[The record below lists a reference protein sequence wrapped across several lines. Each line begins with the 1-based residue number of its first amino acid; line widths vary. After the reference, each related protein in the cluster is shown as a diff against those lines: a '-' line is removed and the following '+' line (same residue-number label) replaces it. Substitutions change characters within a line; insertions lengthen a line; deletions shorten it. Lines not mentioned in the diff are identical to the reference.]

1 MAYFR
6 NVALSIEDFDSQE
19 DYSRALLEQERIRKI
34 LTNVD
39 ITDAHVAKQ
48 LYEGFNQHPEM
59 FHSIVGL
66 EFMDV
71 LKENSKDDDKPI
83 EPFIYDNDSD
93 EDNLDDTSA
102 DNIAEAE
109 AIREESELMKPD
121 NPEDMQQHN
130 LQAGVTV
137 ESKEE
142 TKEAESDAASTDTAE
157 TTEDTP
163 VEESDITAADTTGMT
178 ADTSSEKAVTEEAVT
193 EGTVPENSETE
204 AREAGTDAEPT
215 DTAAMTE
222 DTSSEKAV
230 TEEAVT
236 EETVPESSEIET
248 REAGTDVETDTAAMT
263 EDISSEEAVTEET
276 VPESSEI
283 EAREAG
289 TDVEPTDTAAMT
301 EDTSSEKAVT
311 EEAVTEGTVPES
323 SKQVTEDMADGKT
336 DSTEETVKNNPVQ
349 SNSIQNN
356 PVQNNPVQNN
366 LVQSN
371 TSQTKLTQADFAY
384 AGLIKWVMVLYPFI
398 IICFPMAGAIL
409 AGICAIASFIKI
421 WGSYIN
427 NKMKTVDIF
436 KSLLCIV
443 IFPVGL
449 ILSVLGIMKKI
460 KYVYYNRKAILYG
473 CIMYMIPILFF
484 LNVGIFS
491 KNNMVSLIFPITK
504 AFLDAAVLARI
515 GIILD
520 IIVVSVILIIAASV
534 FAKRLIMIIQ
544 SYIDK
549 GLTQNEAI
557 YFVISLPIV
566 MICMFKTFIDGK
578 VLFEDK
584 L

>member
-59 FHSIVGL
+59 FRSIVGL

-71 LKENSKDDDKPI
+71 LKENSKEDDKPI
-83 EPFIYDNDSD
+83 EPFIYDNGSD

-130 LQAGVTV
+130 LQADVTV
-137 ESKEE
+137 ESKEA

-157 TTEDTP
+157 TTQDTP
-163 VEESDITAADTTGMT
+163 VEESDITSADTTEMT
-178 ADTSSEKAVTEEAVT
+178 DDTSSEEAVI
-193 EGTVPENSETE
+193 EETE
-204 AREAGTDAEPT
+204 PESSEIEAQKAGTEVEPT
-215 DTAAMTE
+215 DTAAMTD
-222 DTSSEKAV
+222 DTSSEK
-230 TEEAVT
+230 TVT
-236 EETVPESSEIET
+236 EETEPESSEIE
-248 REAGTDVETDTAAMT
+248 AQKAVTDVEPTDTAAMT
-263 EDISSEEAVTEET
+263 DDTSSEKTVTEET

-283 EAREAG
+283 EAQEAG
-289 TDVEPTDTAAMT
+289 TEVEPTDTAAMT
-301 EDTSSEKAVT
+301 EDTSSEEAFT
-311 EEAVTEGTVPES
+311 EEIVPEK

-336 DSTEETVKNNPVQ
+336 DSTEETVKSNPAK
-349 SNSIQNN
+349 SNLIQNN
-356 PVQNNPVQNN
+356 PVQNNPVQ
-366 LVQSN
+366 SN
-371 TSQTKLTQADFAY
+371 TSQTKLAQADFAY

-409 AGICAIASFIKI
+409 AGICALASFIKI

-504 AFLDAAVLARI
+504 AFSDAAVLAKI

-520 IIVVSVILIIAASV
+520 IIVVLVILIIAASV

>member
-6 NVALSIEDFDSQE
+6 NVELSIEDFDSQE

-59 FHSIVGL
+59 FRSIVGL

-71 LKENSKDDDKPI
+71 LKENSKEDDKPI
-83 EPFIYDNDSD
+83 EPFIYDNGSD

-130 LQAGVTV
+130 LQADVTV
-137 ESKEE
+137 ESKEAA
-142 TKEAESDAASTDTAE
+142 KESESDAASTDTAE
-157 TTEDTP
+157 TTQDTP
-163 VEESDITAADTTGMT
+163 VEESDITSADTTGMT
-178 ADTSSEKAVTEEAVT
+178 DDTSSEEAVI
-193 EGTVPENSETE
+193 EETE
-204 AREAGTDAEPT
+204 PESSEIESQEAGTDVEPT
-215 DTAAMTE
+215 DTATMTDDTSSEEAVTQETVQESSEIEAQEAGTDVEPTDTATMTE

-230 TEEAVT
+230 TQE
-236 EETVPESSEIET
+236 
-248 REAGTDVETDTAAMT
+248 
-263 EDISSEEAVTEET
+263 
-276 VPESSEI
+276 
-283 EAREAG
+283 
-289 TDVEPTDTAAMT
+289 
-301 EDTSSEKAVT
+301 
-311 EEAVTEGTVPES
+311 TVPES
-323 SKQVTEDMADGKT
+323 SKQVAEDMTDGKT
-336 DSTEETVKNNPVQ
+336 DSTEETVKSNPAQ
-349 SNSIQNN
+349 SNLIQNN
-356 PVQNNPVQNN
+356 PVQNNP
-366 LVQSN
+366 VQSN

-409 AGICAIASFIKI
+409 AGICALASFIKI

-473 CIMYMIPILFF
+473 CIMYIIPILFF

-504 AFLDAAVLARI
+504 AFLDAAVLAKI

-520 IIVVSVILIIAASV
+520 IIVVLVILIIAASV

>member
-59 FHSIVGL
+59 FRSIVGL

-71 LKENSKDDDKPI
+71 LKENSKEDDKPV
-83 EPFIYDNDSD
+83 EPFIYDNGSD

-130 LQAGVTV
+130 LQADVTV
-137 ESKEE
+137 ESKEA
-142 TKEAESDAASTDTAE
+142 TKESESDAASTDTAE
-157 TTEDTP
+157 TTQDTP
-163 VEESDITAADTTGMT
+163 VEESDITSADTTEMT
-178 ADTSSEKAVTEEAVT
+178 DDT
-193 EGTVPENSETE
+193 
-204 AREAGTDAEPT
+204 
-215 DTAAMTE
+215 
-222 DTSSEKAV
+222 
-230 TEEAVT
+230 
-236 EETVPESSEIET
+236 
-248 REAGTDVETDTAAMT
+248 
-263 EDISSEEAVTEET
+263 SSEEAVTEGAVIEET
-276 VPESSEI
+276 EPESSEI
-283 EAREAG
+283 EAQEAG
-289 TDVEPTDTAAMT
+289 TEVEPTDTAAMT
-301 EDTSSEKAVT
+301 EDTSSEESVTEETEPESSEIEAQEAVT
-311 EEAVTEGTVPES
+311 DVEPTDIATMTEEDTSSEEAVT
-323 SKQVTEDMADGKT
+323 Q
-336 DSTEETVKNNPVQ
+336 ETVKSNPAQ
-349 SNSIQNN
+349 SNLIQNN
-356 PVQNNPVQNN
+356 P
-366 LVQSN
+366 VQSN

-409 AGICAIASFIKI
+409 AGICALASFIKI

-504 AFLDAAVLARI
+504 AFLDAAVLAKI

-520 IIVVSVILIIAASV
+520 IIVVLVILIIAASV

>member
-59 FHSIVGL
+59 FRSIVGL

-71 LKENSKDDDKPI
+71 LKENSKEDDKPI
-83 EPFIYDNDSD
+83 EPFIYDNGSD

-130 LQAGVTV
+130 LQDDVAV
-137 ESKEE
+137 ESKEA

-157 TTEDTP
+157 TTQDTP
-163 VEESDITAADTTGMT
+163 VEESDITSADTTGMT
-178 ADTSSEKAVTEEAVT
+178 DDTSSEEAVTEEAV
-193 EGTVPENSETE
+193 
-204 AREAGTDAEPT
+204 
-215 DTAAMTE
+215 
-222 DTSSEKAV
+222 
-230 TEEAVT
+230 
-236 EETVPESSEIET
+236 I
-248 REAGTDVETDTAAMT
+248 
-263 EDISSEEAVTEET
+263 EET

-283 EAREAG
+283 EAQKAV

-301 EDTSSEKAVT
+301 EDTSSE
-311 EEAVTEGTVPES
+311 EAVTQETVPEK
-323 SKQVTEDMADGKT
+323 SKQVAEDMADGKT
-336 DSTEETVKNNPVQ
+336 DSTEETVKSNPAQ
-349 SNSIQNN
+349 SNLIQNN
-356 PVQNNPVQNN
+356 PVQNNP
-366 LVQSN
+366 VQSN

-409 AGICAIASFIKI
+409 TGICALASFIKI

-504 AFLDAAVLARI
+504 AFLDAAVLAKI

-520 IIVVSVILIIAASV
+520 IIVVLVILIIAASV

-578 VLFEDK
+578 ILFEDK

>member
-59 FHSIVGL
+59 FRSIVGL

-71 LKENSKDDDKPI
+71 LKENSKEDDKPV
-83 EPFIYDNDSD
+83 EPFIYDNGSD

-130 LQAGVTV
+130 LQADVTV
-137 ESKEE
+137 ESKEA
-142 TKEAESDAASTDTAE
+142 TKESESDAASTDTAE
-157 TTEDTP
+157 TTQDTP
-163 VEESDITAADTTGMT
+163 VEESDITSADTTGMT
-178 ADTSSEKAVTEEAVT
+178 DDTLSEEAI
-193 EGTVPENSETE
+193 
-204 AREAGTDAEPT
+204 
-215 DTAAMTE
+215 
-222 DTSSEKAV
+222 
-230 TEEAVT
+230 T
-236 EETVPESSEIET
+236 EETVPESSEIEAQ
-248 REAGTDVETDTAAMT
+248 EAGTDVEPTDTAAMM
-263 EDISSEEAVTEET
+263 EDTSSEKAVTEET

-283 EAREAG
+283 EAQEAG
-289 TDVEPTDTAAMT
+289 TDVEPTDTDTMT
-301 EDTSSEKAVT
+301 EDNTSSEKAL
-311 EEAVTEGTVPES
+311 
-323 SKQVTEDMADGKT
+323 
-336 DSTEETVKNNPVQ
+336 TEETVKSNPAQ
-349 SNSIQNN
+349 SNLIQNN
-356 PVQNNPVQNN
+356 PVQNNPVQ
-366 LVQSN
+366 SN
-371 TSQTKLTQADFAY
+371 TSQTKLTQSDFAY

-409 AGICAIASFIKI
+409 AGICALASFIKI

-504 AFLDAAVLARI
+504 AFLDAAVLAKI

-520 IIVVSVILIIAASV
+520 IIVVLVILIIAASV

>member
-6 NVALSIEDFDSQE
+6 NVELSIEDFDSQE

-59 FHSIVGL
+59 FRSIVGL

-71 LKENSKDDDKPI
+71 LKENSKEDDKPI
-83 EPFIYDNDSD
+83 EPFIYDNGSD

-130 LQAGVTV
+130 LQDDVAV
-137 ESKEE
+137 ESKEA

-157 TTEDTP
+157 TTQDTP
-163 VEESDITAADTTGMT
+163 VEESDITSADTTEMT
-178 ADTSSEKAVTEEAVT
+178 DDTSSEEAVTEEAVI
-193 EGTVPENSETE
+193 EETVPESSEIE
-204 AREAGTDAEPT
+204 AQEAGTDVEPT
-215 DTAAMTE
+215 DTATMTD
-222 DTSSEKAV
+222 DTSSEEAV

-236 EETVPESSEIET
+236 EETVPESS
-248 REAGTDVETDTAAMT
+248 
-263 EDISSEEAVTEET
+263 
-276 VPESSEI
+276 
-283 EAREAG
+283 
-289 TDVEPTDTAAMT
+289 
-301 EDTSSEKAVT
+301 
-311 EEAVTEGTVPES
+311 
-323 SKQVTEDMADGKT
+323 KQVTADMADGKT
-336 DSTEETVKNNPVQ
+336 DGTEETVKSNPAQ
-349 SNSIQNN
+349 SNLIQNN
-356 PVQNNPVQNN
+356 PVQNNPVQ
-366 LVQSN
+366 SN
-371 TSQTKLTQADFAY
+371 TSQTKLTQSDFAY

-409 AGICAIASFIKI
+409 AGICALASFIKI

-427 NKMKTVDIF
+427 NKMKIVDIF

-473 CIMYMIPILFF
+473 CIMYIIPILFF

-504 AFLDAAVLARI
+504 AFLDAAVLAKI

-520 IIVVSVILIIAASV
+520 IIVVLVILIIAASV

-566 MICMFKTFIDGK
+566 MICMFKTFIDGN

>member
-6 NVALSIEDFDSQE
+6 NVELSIEDFDSQE

-59 FHSIVGL
+59 FRSIVGL

-71 LKENSKDDDKPI
+71 LKENSKEDDKPI
-83 EPFIYDNDSD
+83 EPFIYDNGSD

-130 LQAGVTV
+130 LQDDVAV
-137 ESKEE
+137 ESKEA

-157 TTEDTP
+157 TTQDTP
-163 VEESDITAADTTGMT
+163 VEESDITSADTTEMT
-178 ADTSSEKAVTEEAVT
+178 DDTSSEEAVTEEAVI
-193 EGTVPENSETE
+193 
-204 AREAGTDAEPT
+204 
-215 DTAAMTE
+215 
-222 DTSSEKAV
+222 
-230 TEEAVT
+230 
-236 EETVPESSEIET
+236 EETVPESSEIEAQ
-248 REAGTDVETDTAAMT
+248 EAGTDVEPTDTATMT
-263 EDISSEEAVTEET
+263 DDTSSEEAVTEET
-276 VPESSEI
+276 VPE
-283 EAREAG
+283 
-289 TDVEPTDTAAMT
+289 
-301 EDTSSEKAVT
+301 K
-311 EEAVTEGTVPES
+311 
-323 SKQVTEDMADGKT
+323 SKQVTADMADGKT
-336 DSTEETVKNNPVQ
+336 DSTEETVKSNPAQ
-349 SNSIQNN
+349 SNLIQNN
-356 PVQNNPVQNN
+356 PVQNNP
-366 LVQSN
+366 VQSN

-409 AGICAIASFIKI
+409 AGICALASFIKI

-427 NKMKTVDIF
+427 NNMKTVDIF

-504 AFLDAAVLARI
+504 AFLDAAVLAKI

-520 IIVVSVILIIAASV
+520 IIVVLVILIIAASV

-578 VLFEDK
+578 ILFEDK

>member
-59 FHSIVGL
+59 FRSIVGL

-71 LKENSKDDDKPI
+71 LKENSKEDDKPI
-83 EPFIYDNDSD
+83 EPFIYDNGSD

-121 NPEDMQQHN
+121 NPEDMQQHT
-130 LQAGVTV
+130 LQADVTV
-137 ESKEE
+137 ESKEA
-142 TKEAESDAASTDTAE
+142 TKESESDAASTDTAE
-157 TTEDTP
+157 TTQDTP
-163 VEESDITAADTTGMT
+163 VEESDITSADTTGMT
-178 ADTSSEKAVTEEAVT
+178 DDTSSEE
-193 EGTVPENSETE
+193 
-204 AREAGTDAEPT
+204 
-215 DTAAMTE
+215 
-222 DTSSEKAV
+222 AV

-236 EETVPESSEIET
+236 EE
-248 REAGTDVETDTAAMT
+248 
-263 EDISSEEAVTEET
+263 AVIEET
-276 VPESSEI
+276 EPESSEI
-283 EAREAG
+283 EAQEAV
-289 TDVEPTDTAAMT
+289 TDVEPTDIATMT
-301 EDTSSEKAVT
+301 EDTSSE
-311 EEAVTEGTVPES
+311 EAVTQETVPEK
-323 SKQVTEDMADGKT
+323 SKQVTADMADGKT
-336 DSTEETVKNNPVQ
+336 DSTEEIVKSNPAQ
-349 SNSIQNN
+349 SNLIQNN
-356 PVQNNPVQNN
+356 PVQNNP
-366 LVQSN
+366 VQSN

-409 AGICAIASFIKI
+409 AGICALASFIKI

-427 NKMKTVDIF
+427 NNMKTVDIF

-504 AFLDAAVLARI
+504 AFLDAAVLAKI

-520 IIVVSVILIIAASV
+520 IIVVLVILIIAASV

-578 VLFEDK
+578 ILFEDK

>member
-59 FHSIVGL
+59 FRSIVGL

-71 LKENSKDDDKPI
+71 LKENSKEDDKPI
-83 EPFIYDNDSD
+83 EPFIYDNGSD

-130 LQAGVTV
+130 LQADVIV
-137 ESKEE
+137 ESKEA
-142 TKEAESDAASTDTAE
+142 TKEAESDSASSDTAE
-157 TTEDTP
+157 TTQDTP
-163 VEESDITAADTTGMT
+163 VEESDITSADTTEMT
-178 ADTSSEKAVTEEAVT
+178 DDT
-193 EGTVPENSETE
+193 
-204 AREAGTDAEPT
+204 
-215 DTAAMTE
+215 
-222 DTSSEKAV
+222 
-230 TEEAVT
+230 
-236 EETVPESSEIET
+236 
-248 REAGTDVETDTAAMT
+248 
-263 EDISSEEAVTEET
+263 SSEEAVTEGAVIEET
-276 VPESSEI
+276 EPESSEI
-283 EAREAG
+283 EAQKAV

-301 EDTSSEKAVT
+301 EDTSSE
-311 EEAVTEGTVPES
+311 EAVT
-323 SKQVTEDMADGKT
+323 Q
-336 DSTEETVKNNPVQ
+336 ETVKSNPAK
-349 SNSIQNN
+349 SNLIQNN
-356 PVQNNPVQNN
+356 PVQNNPA
-366 LVQSN
+366 QSN

>member
-59 FHSIVGL
+59 FRSIVGL

-71 LKENSKDDDKPI
+71 LKENSKEDDKPI
-83 EPFIYDNDSD
+83 EPFIYDNGSD

-130 LQAGVTV
+130 LQADVTV
-137 ESKEE
+137 ESKEA

-157 TTEDTP
+157 TTQDTP
-163 VEESDITAADTTGMT
+163 VEESDITSADTTEMT
-178 ADTSSEKAVTEEAVT
+178 DDT
-193 EGTVPENSETE
+193 
-204 AREAGTDAEPT
+204 
-215 DTAAMTE
+215 
-222 DTSSEKAV
+222 
-230 TEEAVT
+230 
-236 EETVPESSEIET
+236 
-248 REAGTDVETDTAAMT
+248 
-263 EDISSEEAVTEET
+263 SSEEAVTEGAVIEET
-276 VPESSEI
+276 EPESSEI
-283 EAREAG
+283 EAQKAV
-289 TDVEPTDTAAMT
+289 TDVEPTDTAAMA
-301 EDTSSEKAVT
+301 EDTSSEEAVT
-311 EEAVTEGTVPES
+311 EETEPESSEIEAQKAVTDVEPTDIATMTEEDTSSEEAVTQETVPEK

-336 DSTEETVKNNPVQ
+336 DSTEETVKSNPAK
-349 SNSIQNN
+349 SNLIQNN
-356 PVQNNPVQNN
+356 PVQNNP
-366 LVQSN
+366 VQSN

-409 AGICAIASFIKI
+409 AGICALASFIKI

-504 AFLDAAVLARI
+504 AFLDAAVLAKI

-520 IIVVSVILIIAASV
+520 IIVVLVILIIAASV

>member
-59 FHSIVGL
+59 FRSIVGL

-71 LKENSKDDDKPI
+71 LKENSKEDDKPI
-83 EPFIYDNDSD
+83 EPFIYDNGSD

-130 LQAGVTV
+130 LQADVTV
-137 ESKEE
+137 ESKEA

-157 TTEDTP
+157 TTQDTP
-163 VEESDITAADTTGMT
+163 VEESDITSADTTEMT
-178 ADTSSEKAVTEEAVT
+178 DDTSSEEAVT
-193 EGTVPENSETE
+193 EGAVIEETE
-204 AREAGTDAEPT
+204 PESSEIEAQKAVTDVEPT
-215 DTAAMTE
+215 DTAAMAE
-222 DTSSEKAV
+222 DT
-230 TEEAVT
+230 
-236 EETVPESSEIET
+236 
-248 REAGTDVETDTAAMT
+248 
-263 EDISSEEAVTEET
+263 SSEEAVTEET

-283 EAREAG
+283 EAQKAV
-289 TDVEPTDTAAMT
+289 TDVEPTDTAAMA
-301 EDTSSEKAVT
+301 EDTSSE
-311 EEAVTEGTVPES
+311 EAVTQETVPEK

-336 DSTEETVKNNPVQ
+336 DSTEETVKSNPAK
-349 SNSIQNN
+349 SNLIQNN
-356 PVQNNPVQNN
+356 PVQNNP
-366 LVQSN
+366 VQSN

-384 AGLIKWVMVLYPFI
+384 VGLIKWVMVLYPFI

-409 AGICAIASFIKI
+409 AGICALASFIKI

-427 NKMKTVDIF
+427 NKMKIVDIF

-460 KYVYYNRKAILYG
+460 KYVYYNRKAIIYG

-504 AFLDAAVLARI
+504 AFLDAAVLAKI

-520 IIVVSVILIIAASV
+520 IIVVLVILIIAASV

>member
-59 FHSIVGL
+59 FRSIVGL

-71 LKENSKDDDKPI
+71 LKENSKEDDKPV
-83 EPFIYDNDSD
+83 EPFIYDNGSD

-121 NPEDMQQHN
+121 NPEDMQQNN
-130 LQAGVTV
+130 LQADVAV
-137 ESKEE
+137 ESKEA
-142 TKEAESDAASTDTAE
+142 TKESESDAASTDTAE
-157 TTEDTP
+157 TTQDTP
-163 VEESDITAADTTGMT
+163 VEESDITSADTTGMT
-178 ADTSSEKAVTEEAVT
+178 DDTSS
-193 EGTVPENSETE
+193 
-204 AREAGTDAEPT
+204 
-215 DTAAMTE
+215 
-222 DTSSEKAV
+222 
-230 TEEAVT
+230 EEAVT
-236 EETVPESSEIET
+236 EES
-248 REAGTDVETDTAAMT
+248 
-263 EDISSEEAVTEET
+263 VTEET

-283 EAREAG
+283 EAQEAV
-289 TDVEPTDTAAMT
+289 TDVEPTDTDTMT
-301 EDTSSEKAVT
+301 EDTSSE
-311 EEAVTEGTVPES
+311 EAV
-323 SKQVTEDMADGKT
+323 
-336 DSTEETVKNNPVQ
+336 TEETVKSNPAQ
-349 SNSIQNN
+349 SNLIQNN
-356 PVQNNPVQNN
+356 PVQNNPVQ
-366 LVQSN
+366 SN
-371 TSQTKLTQADFAY
+371 TSQTKLTQSDFAY

-409 AGICAIASFIKI
+409 AGICALASFIKI

-504 AFLDAAVLARI
+504 AFLDAAVLAKI

-520 IIVVSVILIIAASV
+520 IIVVLVILIIAASV

>member
-59 FHSIVGL
+59 FRSIVGL

-71 LKENSKDDDKPI
+71 LKENSKEDDKPI
-83 EPFIYDNDSD
+83 EPFIYDNGSD

-130 LQAGVTV
+130 LQADVTV
-137 ESKEE
+137 ESKEA

-157 TTEDTP
+157 TTQDTP
-163 VEESDITAADTTGMT
+163 VEESDITSADTTEMT
-178 ADTSSEKAVTEEAVT
+178 DDT
-193 EGTVPENSETE
+193 
-204 AREAGTDAEPT
+204 
-215 DTAAMTE
+215 
-222 DTSSEKAV
+222 
-230 TEEAVT
+230 
-236 EETVPESSEIET
+236 
-248 REAGTDVETDTAAMT
+248 
-263 EDISSEEAVTEET
+263 SSEEAVIEET

-283 EAREAG
+283 EAQKAG
-289 TDVEPTDTAAMT
+289 TDVEPTDIATMT
-301 EDTSSEKAVT
+301 EEDTSSE
-311 EEAVTEGTVPES
+311 EAVTQETVPEK
-323 SKQVTEDMADGKT
+323 SKQVTADMADGKT
-336 DSTEETVKNNPVQ
+336 DSTEETVKSNPAK
-349 SNSIQNN
+349 SNLIQNN
-356 PVQNNPVQNN
+356 SVQNNP
-366 LVQSN
+366 VQSN

-409 AGICAIASFIKI
+409 VGICALASFIKI

-460 KYVYYNRKAILYG
+460 KYVYYNRKAIIYG

-504 AFLDAAVLARI
+504 AFLDAAVLAKI

-520 IIVVSVILIIAASV
+520 IIVVLVILIIAASV

>member
-59 FHSIVGL
+59 FRSIVGL

-71 LKENSKDDDKPI
+71 LKENSKEDDKPI
-83 EPFIYDNDSD
+83 EPFIYDNGSD

-130 LQAGVTV
+130 LQADVTV
-137 ESKEE
+137 ESKEA

-157 TTEDTP
+157 TTQDTP
-163 VEESDITAADTTGMT
+163 VEESDITSADITEMTDDTSSEEAVTEGAVIEETEPESSEIEAQEAGTEVEPTDTAAMT
-178 ADTSSEKAVTEEAVT
+178 DDTSSEKAVTEET
-193 EGTVPENSETE
+193 EPESSEIE
-204 AREAGTDAEPT
+204 AQKAGTEVEPT
-215 DTAAMTE
+215 DTATMTE
-222 DTSSEKAV
+222 DTSSE
-230 TEEAVT
+230 EAVT
-236 EETVPESSEIET
+236 QETVPE
-248 REAGTDVETDTAAMT
+248 
-263 EDISSEEAVTEET
+263 
-276 VPESSEI
+276 
-283 EAREAG
+283 
-289 TDVEPTDTAAMT
+289 
-301 EDTSSEKAVT
+301 K
-311 EEAVTEGTVPES
+311 

-336 DSTEETVKNNPVQ
+336 DSTEETVKSNPAQ
-349 SNSIQNN
+349 SNLIQNN
-356 PVQNNPVQNN
+356 P
-366 LVQSN
+366 VQSN

-409 AGICAIASFIKI
+409 AGICALASFIKI

-504 AFLDAAVLARI
+504 AFLDAAVLAKI

-520 IIVVSVILIIAASV
+520 IIVVLVILIIAASV

>member
-59 FHSIVGL
+59 FRSIVGL

-71 LKENSKDDDKPI
+71 LKENSKEDDKPI
-83 EPFIYDNDSD
+83 EPFIYDNGSD

-130 LQAGVTV
+130 LQADVTV
-137 ESKEE
+137 ESKEA
-142 TKEAESDAASTDTAE
+142 TKEAESDAASTDTVE
-157 TTEDTP
+157 TTQDTP
-163 VEESDITAADTTGMT
+163 VEESDITSADTTEMT
-178 ADTSSEKAVTEEAVT
+178 DDT
-193 EGTVPENSETE
+193 
-204 AREAGTDAEPT
+204 
-215 DTAAMTE
+215 
-222 DTSSEKAV
+222 
-230 TEEAVT
+230 
-236 EETVPESSEIET
+236 
-248 REAGTDVETDTAAMT
+248 
-263 EDISSEEAVTEET
+263 SSEEAVTEGAVIEET
-276 VPESSEI
+276 EPESSEI
-283 EAREAG
+283 EAQEAG
-289 TDVEPTDTAAMT
+289 TEVEPTDTAAMT
-301 EDTSSEKAVT
+301 EDTSSEEAVT
-311 EEAVTEGTVPES
+311 EETEPESSEIEAQEAGTEVEPTDTATMTEDTSSEEAVTE
-323 SKQVTEDMADGKT
+323 
-336 DSTEETVKNNPVQ
+336 ETVKSNPAQ
-349 SNSIQNN
+349 SNLIQNN
-356 PVQNNPVQNN
+356 PVQNNP
-366 LVQSN
+366 VQSN

-409 AGICAIASFIKI
+409 AGICALASFIKI

-504 AFLDAAVLARI
+504 AFLDAAVLAKI

-520 IIVVSVILIIAASV
+520 IIVVLVILIIAASV

>member
-6 NVALSIEDFDSQE
+6 NVELSIEDFDSQE

-59 FHSIVGL
+59 FRSIVGL

-71 LKENSKDDDKPI
+71 LKENSKEDDKPI
-83 EPFIYDNDSD
+83 EPFIYDNGSD

-130 LQAGVTV
+130 LQADVTV
-137 ESKEE
+137 ESKEA
-142 TKEAESDAASTDTAE
+142 TKESESDAASTDTAE
-157 TTEDTP
+157 TTQDTP
-163 VEESDITAADTTGMT
+163 VEESDITSADTTGMT
-178 ADTSSEKAVTEEAVT
+178 DDTSSEEAVTEEAV
-193 EGTVPENSETE
+193 
-204 AREAGTDAEPT
+204 
-215 DTAAMTE
+215 
-222 DTSSEKAV
+222 
-230 TEEAVT
+230 
-236 EETVPESSEIET
+236 I
-248 REAGTDVETDTAAMT
+248 
-263 EDISSEEAVTEET
+263 EET

-283 EAREAG
+283 EAQEAV

-301 EDTSSEKAVT
+301 EDTSSEEAVT
-311 EEAVTEGTVPES
+311 QETEPESSEIEAQEAVTDVEPTDTAAMTDDTSSEEAVIEETEPESSEIEAQKARTDVEPTDTAAMTDDTSSEEAVTQETVPES
-323 SKQVTEDMADGKT
+323 SKQVTADMADGKT
-336 DSTEETVKNNPVQ
+336 DGTEETVKSNPAQ
-349 SNSIQNN
+349 SNLIQNN
-356 PVQNNPVQNN
+356 PVQNNP
-366 LVQSN
+366 VQSN

-409 AGICAIASFIKI
+409 AGICALASFIKI

-427 NKMKTVDIF
+427 NKMKIVDIF

-473 CIMYMIPILFF
+473 CIMYIIPILFF

-504 AFLDAAVLARI
+504 AFLDAAVLAKI

-520 IIVVSVILIIAASV
+520 IIVVLVILIIAASV

>member
-59 FHSIVGL
+59 FRSIVGL

-71 LKENSKDDDKPI
+71 LKENSKEDDKPI
-83 EPFIYDNDSD
+83 EPFIYDNGSD

-130 LQAGVTV
+130 LQADVTV

-142 TKEAESDAASTDTAE
+142 TKEATIEAESDAASTDTAE

-178 ADTSSEKAVTEEAVT
+178 DDT
-193 EGTVPENSETE
+193 
-204 AREAGTDAEPT
+204 
-215 DTAAMTE
+215 
-222 DTSSEKAV
+222 
-230 TEEAVT
+230 
-236 EETVPESSEIET
+236 
-248 REAGTDVETDTAAMT
+248 
-263 EDISSEEAVTEET
+263 SSEEAVTEGAVIEET
-276 VPESSEI
+276 EPESSEI
-283 EAREAG
+283 EAQEAG
-289 TDVEPTDTAAMT
+289 TEVEPTDTAAMT
-301 EDTSSEKAVT
+301 EDNTSSEKAL
-311 EEAVTEGTVPES
+311 
-323 SKQVTEDMADGKT
+323 
-336 DSTEETVKNNPVQ
+336 TEETVKSNPAK
-349 SNSIQNN
+349 SNLIQNN
-356 PVQNNPVQNN
+356 PVQNNP
-366 LVQSN
+366 VQSN

-409 AGICAIASFIKI
+409 AGICALASFIKI

-460 KYVYYNRKAILYG
+460 KYVYYNRKAIIYG

-504 AFLDAAVLARI
+504 AFLDAAVLAKI

-520 IIVVSVILIIAASV
+520 IIVVLVILIIAASV

-566 MICMFKTFIDGK
+566 MLCMFKTFIDGK

>member
-6 NVALSIEDFDSQE
+6 NVELSIEDFDSQE

-59 FHSIVGL
+59 FRSIVGL

-71 LKENSKDDDKPI
+71 LKENSKEDDKPI
-83 EPFIYDNDSD
+83 EPFIYDNGSD

-130 LQAGVTV
+130 LQADVAV
-137 ESKEE
+137 ESKEA

-157 TTEDTP
+157 TTQDTH
-163 VEESDITAADTTGMT
+163 VEESDITSADTT
-178 ADTSSEKAVTEEAVT
+178 E
-193 EGTVPENSETE
+193 
-204 AREAGTDAEPT
+204 
-215 DTAAMTE
+215 MTE

-230 TEEAVT
+230 TEGAVT
-236 EETVPESSEIET
+236 EETEPESSEIE
-248 REAGTDVETDTAAMT
+248 AQKAVTDVEPTDTATMT
-263 EDISSEEAVTEET
+263 DDTSSEEAFTEGAVIEET

-283 EAREAG
+283 EAQKAV
-289 TDVEPTDTAAMT
+289 TDVEPTDTATMT
-301 EDTSSEKAVT
+301 EDTSSE
-311 EEAVTEGTVPES
+311 EAVTQETVPEK
-323 SKQVTEDMADGKT
+323 SKQVTADMADGKT
-336 DSTEETVKNNPVQ
+336 DGTEETVKSNPAQ
-349 SNSIQNN
+349 SNLIQNN
-356 PVQNNPVQNN
+356 PVQNNP
-366 LVQSN
+366 VQSN

-409 AGICAIASFIKI
+409 AGICALASFIKI

-491 KNNMVSLIFPITK
+491 KNNIVSLIFPITK
-504 AFLDAAVLARI
+504 AFLDAAVLAKI

-520 IIVVSVILIIAASV
+520 IIVVLVILIIAASV

-578 VLFEDK
+578 ILFEDK

>member
-6 NVALSIEDFDSQE
+6 NVELSIEDFDSQE

-59 FHSIVGL
+59 FRSIVGL

-71 LKENSKDDDKPI
+71 LKENSKEDDKPI
-83 EPFIYDNDSD
+83 EPFIYDNGSD

-130 LQAGVTV
+130 LQADVTV
-137 ESKEE
+137 ESKEA

-157 TTEDTP
+157 TTQDTP
-163 VEESDITAADTTGMT
+163 VEESDITSADTTGMT
-178 ADTSSEKAVTEEAVT
+178 DDTSSEEAVTEEAV
-193 EGTVPENSETE
+193 
-204 AREAGTDAEPT
+204 
-215 DTAAMTE
+215 
-222 DTSSEKAV
+222 
-230 TEEAVT
+230 
-236 EETVPESSEIET
+236 I
-248 REAGTDVETDTAAMT
+248 
-263 EDISSEEAVTEET
+263 EET

-283 EAREAG
+283 EAQEAG

-301 EDTSSEKAVT
+301 DDTSSEEAVTEEAVTEEAVIEETVPESSEIEAQEAGTDVEPTDTAVMTEDTSSEKAVT
-311 EEAVTEGTVPES
+311 EETVPES
-323 SKQVTEDMADGKT
+323 SKQVAEDMADGKT
-336 DSTEETVKNNPVQ
+336 DGTEETVKSNPAQ
-349 SNSIQNN
+349 SNLIQNN
-356 PVQNNPVQNN
+356 PVQNNP
-366 LVQSN
+366 VQSN

-409 AGICAIASFIKI
+409 AGICALASFIKI

-504 AFLDAAVLARI
+504 AFLDAAVLAKI

-520 IIVVSVILIIAASV
+520 IIVVLVILIIAASV

-578 VLFEDK
+578 ILFEDK

>member
-6 NVALSIEDFDSQE
+6 NVELSIEDFDSQE

-59 FHSIVGL
+59 FRSIVGL

-71 LKENSKDDDKPI
+71 LKENSKEDDKPI
-83 EPFIYDNDSD
+83 EPFIYDNGSD

-130 LQAGVTV
+130 LQDDVAV
-137 ESKEE
+137 ESKEA

-157 TTEDTP
+157 TTQDTP
-163 VEESDITAADTTGMT
+163 VEESDITSADTTEMT
-178 ADTSSEKAVTEEAVT
+178 DDTSSEEAVTEEAV
-193 EGTVPENSETE
+193 
-204 AREAGTDAEPT
+204 
-215 DTAAMTE
+215 
-222 DTSSEKAV
+222 
-230 TEEAVT
+230 
-236 EETVPESSEIET
+236 I
-248 REAGTDVETDTAAMT
+248 
-263 EDISSEEAVTEET
+263 EET

-283 EAREAG
+283 EAQEAG

-301 EDTSSEKAVT
+301 EDTSSE
-311 EEAVTEGTVPES
+311 EAVTQETVPES
-323 SKQVTEDMADGKT
+323 SKQVTADMADGKT
-336 DSTEETVKNNPVQ
+336 DGTEETVKSNPAQ
-349 SNSIQNN
+349 SNLIQNN
-356 PVQNNPVQNN
+356 PVQNNPVQ
-366 LVQSN
+366 SN
-371 TSQTKLTQADFAY
+371 TSQTKLTQSDFAY

-409 AGICAIASFIKI
+409 AGICALASFIKI

-427 NKMKTVDIF
+427 NKMKIVDIF

-460 KYVYYNRKAILYG
+460 KYVL
-473 CIMYMIPILFF
+473 
-484 LNVGIFS
+484 
-491 KNNMVSLIFPITK
+491 
-504 AFLDAAVLARI
+504 
-515 GIILD
+515 
-520 IIVVSVILIIAASV
+520 
-534 FAKRLIMIIQ
+534 
-544 SYIDK
+544 
-549 GLTQNEAI
+549 
-557 YFVISLPIV
+557 
-566 MICMFKTFIDGK
+566 
-578 VLFEDK
+578 
-584 L
+584 

>member
-59 FHSIVGL
+59 FRSIVGL

-71 LKENSKDDDKPI
+71 LKENSKEDDKPI
-83 EPFIYDNDSD
+83 EPFIYDNGSD

-130 LQAGVTV
+130 LQADVTV
-137 ESKEE
+137 ESKEA

-157 TTEDTP
+157 TTQDTP
-163 VEESDITAADTTGMT
+163 VEESDITSADTTEMT
-178 ADTSSEKAVTEEAVT
+178 DDTSSEEAVTEGAVIEETEPESSEIEAQKAGTEVEPTDTAAMTDDTSSEKTVTEETEPESSEIEAQKAVTDVEPTDTATMTDDTSSEKAVTEET
-193 EGTVPENSETE
+193 E
-204 AREAGTDAEPT
+204 
-215 DTAAMTE
+215 
-222 DTSSEKAV
+222 
-230 TEEAVT
+230 
-236 EETVPESSEIET
+236 PESSEIE
-248 REAGTDVETDTAAMT
+248 AQKAVTDVEPTDTATMT
-263 EDISSEEAVTEET
+263 DDTSSEEAVTEET
-276 VPESSEI
+276 VPE
-283 EAREAG
+283 
-289 TDVEPTDTAAMT
+289 
-301 EDTSSEKAVT
+301 K
-311 EEAVTEGTVPES
+311 
-323 SKQVTEDMADGKT
+323 SKQVTADMADGKT
-336 DSTEETVKNNPVQ
+336 DSTEETVKSNPAK
-349 SNSIQNN
+349 SNLIQNN
-356 PVQNNPVQNN
+356 P
-366 LVQSN
+366 VQSN

-409 AGICAIASFIKI
+409 AGICALASFIKI

-460 KYVYYNRKAILYG
+460 KYVYYNRKAIIYG

-504 AFLDAAVLARI
+504 AFLDAAVLAKI

-520 IIVVSVILIIAASV
+520 IIVVLVILIIAASV

>member
-6 NVALSIEDFDSQE
+6 NVELSIEDFDSQE

-59 FHSIVGL
+59 FRSIVGL

-71 LKENSKDDDKPI
+71 LKENSKEDDKPI
-83 EPFIYDNDSD
+83 EPFIYDNGSD

-130 LQAGVTV
+130 LQDDVAV
-137 ESKEE
+137 ESKEA

-157 TTEDTP
+157 TTQDTP
-163 VEESDITAADTTGMT
+163 VEESDITSADTTEMT
-178 ADTSSEKAVTEEAVT
+178 DDTSSEEAVTEEAVI
-193 EGTVPENSETE
+193 
-204 AREAGTDAEPT
+204 
-215 DTAAMTE
+215 
-222 DTSSEKAV
+222 
-230 TEEAVT
+230 
-236 EETVPESSEIET
+236 EETVPESSEIEAQ
-248 REAGTDVETDTAAMT
+248 EAGTDVEPTDTATMT
-263 EDISSEEAVTEET
+263 DDTSSEEAVTEET
-276 VPESSEI
+276 VPE
-283 EAREAG
+283 
-289 TDVEPTDTAAMT
+289 
-301 EDTSSEKAVT
+301 K
-311 EEAVTEGTVPES
+311 
-323 SKQVTEDMADGKT
+323 SKQVTADMADGKT
-336 DSTEETVKNNPVQ
+336 DSTEETVKSNPAQ
-349 SNSIQNN
+349 SNLIQNN
-356 PVQNNPVQNN
+356 PVQNNP
-366 LVQSN
+366 VQSN

-409 AGICAIASFIKI
+409 AGICALASFIKI

-427 NKMKTVDIF
+427 NKMKIVDIF

-473 CIMYMIPILFF
+473 CIMYIIPILFF

-504 AFLDAAVLARI
+504 AFLDAAVLAKI

-520 IIVVSVILIIAASV
+520 IIVVLVILIIAASV

>member
-6 NVALSIEDFDSQE
+6 NVELSIEDFDSQE

-59 FHSIVGL
+59 FRSIVGL

-71 LKENSKDDDKPI
+71 LKENSKEDDKPI
-83 EPFIYDNDSD
+83 EPFIYDNGSD

-130 LQAGVTV
+130 LQADVTV
-137 ESKEE
+137 ESKEAA
-142 TKEAESDAASTDTAE
+142 KESESDAASTDTAE
-157 TTEDTP
+157 TTQDTP
-163 VEESDITAADTTGMT
+163 VEESDITSADTTGMT
-178 ADTSSEKAVTEEAVT
+178 DDTSSEEAVI
-193 EGTVPENSETE
+193 EETE
-204 AREAGTDAEPT
+204 
-215 DTAAMTE
+215 
-222 DTSSEKAV
+222 
-230 TEEAVT
+230 
-236 EETVPESSEIET
+236 PESSEIESQ
-248 REAGTDVETDTAAMT
+248 EAGTDVEPTDTATMT
-263 EDISSEEAVTEET
+263 DDTSSEEAVTEET

-283 EAREAG
+283 EAQEAVTDVEPTDTATMTDDTSSEEAVTQETVQESSEIEAQEAG
-289 TDVEPTDTAAMT
+289 TDVEPTDTATMT

-311 EEAVTEGTVPES
+311 QETVPES
-323 SKQVTEDMADGKT
+323 SKQVAEDMTDGKT
-336 DSTEETVKNNPVQ
+336 DSTEETVKSNPAQ
-349 SNSIQNN
+349 SNLIQNN
-356 PVQNNPVQNN
+356 PVQNNP
-366 LVQSN
+366 VQSN

-409 AGICAIASFIKI
+409 AGICALASFIKI

-473 CIMYMIPILFF
+473 CIMYIIPILFF

-504 AFLDAAVLARI
+504 AFLDAAVLAKI

-520 IIVVSVILIIAASV
+520 IIVVLVILIIAASV

>member
-6 NVALSIEDFDSQE
+6 NVELSIEDFDSQE

-59 FHSIVGL
+59 FRSIVGL

-71 LKENSKDDDKPI
+71 LKENSKEDDKPI
-83 EPFIYDNDSD
+83 EPFIYDNGSD

-130 LQAGVTV
+130 LQADVTV
-137 ESKEE
+137 ESKEA

-157 TTEDTP
+157 TTQDTP
-163 VEESDITAADTTGMT
+163 VEESDITSADTTGMT
-178 ADTSSEKAVTEEAVT
+178 DDTSSEEAVTEEAV
-193 EGTVPENSETE
+193 
-204 AREAGTDAEPT
+204 
-215 DTAAMTE
+215 
-222 DTSSEKAV
+222 
-230 TEEAVT
+230 
-236 EETVPESSEIET
+236 I
-248 REAGTDVETDTAAMT
+248 
-263 EDISSEEAVTEET
+263 EET

-283 EAREAG
+283 EAQEAG

-301 EDTSSEKAVT
+301 DDTSSE
-311 EEAVTEGTVPES
+311 EAVTQETVPEK
-323 SKQVTEDMADGKT
+323 SKQVTADMADGKT
-336 DSTEETVKNNPVQ
+336 DSTEETVKSNPAQ
-349 SNSIQNN
+349 SNLIQNN
-356 PVQNNPVQNN
+356 PVQNNP
-366 LVQSN
+366 VQSN

-409 AGICAIASFIKI
+409 AGICALASFIKI

-504 AFLDAAVLARI
+504 AFLDAAVLAKI

-520 IIVVSVILIIAASV
+520 IIVVLVILIIAASV

-578 VLFEDK
+578 ILFEDK

>member
-6 NVALSIEDFDSQE
+6 NVELSIEDFDSQE

-59 FHSIVGL
+59 FRSIVGL

-71 LKENSKDDDKPI
+71 LKENSKEDDKPI
-83 EPFIYDNDSD
+83 EPFIYDNGSD

-130 LQAGVTV
+130 LQADVTV
-137 ESKEE
+137 ESKEA

-157 TTEDTP
+157 TTQDTP
-163 VEESDITAADTTGMT
+163 VEESDITSADTTGMT
-178 ADTSSEKAVTEEAVT
+178 DDTSS
-193 EGTVPENSETE
+193 
-204 AREAGTDAEPT
+204 
-215 DTAAMTE
+215 
-222 DTSSEKAV
+222 
-230 TEEAVT
+230 EEAVT
-236 EETVPESSEIET
+236 EE
-248 REAGTDVETDTAAMT
+248 DV
-263 EDISSEEAVTEET
+263 IEET

-283 EAREAG
+283 EAQEAG
-289 TDVEPTDTAAMT
+289 TDVEPTDTATMTDDTSSEEAVTQETVPESSEIEAQKAVTDVEPTDTATMTDDTSSEEAVTQETVPESSEIEAQKAVTDVEPTDTAAMT
-301 EDTSSEKAVT
+301 EDTSSE
-311 EEAVTEGTVPES
+311 EAVTQETVPEK
-323 SKQVTEDMADGKT
+323 SKQVTADMADGKT
-336 DSTEETVKNNPVQ
+336 DSTEETVKSNPAQ
-349 SNSIQNN
+349 SNLIQNN
-356 PVQNNPVQNN
+356 P
-366 LVQSN
+366 VQSN

-409 AGICAIASFIKI
+409 AGICALASFIKI

-504 AFLDAAVLARI
+504 AFLDAAVLAKI

-520 IIVVSVILIIAASV
+520 IIVVLVILIIAASV